1 MTETERQIGGLQ
13 AQETF
18 SSISYLAILA
28 TALTISAFHLPSQA
42 TTHTETIFQQNAQGD
57 THQITTIKRETSAT
71 DLFYALNTIY
81 DSLLSNQSDLDS
93 DLKKVLYSNLW
104 ELYE

>member
-1 MTETERQIGGLQ
+1 MTETERQIGDNQ

-18 SSISYLAILA
+18 SSISYLGVLA
-28 TALTISAFHLPSQA
+28 TALAISVFHPPSQA
-42 TTHTETIFQQNAQGD
+42 PIFIETIFQQNAQGD
-57 THQITTIKRETSAT
+57 THQITTIERETSTT

-81 DSLLSNQSDLDS
+81 DSLLSNQSDFDS